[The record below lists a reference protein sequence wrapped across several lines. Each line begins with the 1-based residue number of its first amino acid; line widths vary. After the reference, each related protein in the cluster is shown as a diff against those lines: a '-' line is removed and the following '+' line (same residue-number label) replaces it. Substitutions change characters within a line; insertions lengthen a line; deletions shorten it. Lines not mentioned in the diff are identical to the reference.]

1 MQALLGEYW
10 FDQPD
15 EASKRVSNLLAG
27 ALPKGELDD
36 GLRGKLARS
45 ARLMP
50 EVAEVE
56 LRDDLFRRVQI
67 HRNNADYGFLL
78 SVCRLLSGRLFSE
91 GRPGVVRFQQFDA
104 DDPETGNLFEAFVR
118 GGYPLRVRSLDL
130 GQAWPDLRD
139 DLLNFADELAD
150 ATGARVRSAA

>member
-78 SVCRLLSGRLFSE
+78 SVCRLLSGRMFSE

-118 GGYPLRVRSLDL
+118 GLNRVPVPPIAGGATVGPTARRRPASLHC
-130 GQAWPDLRD
+130 GR
-139 DLLNFADELAD
+139 
-150 ATGARVRSAA
+150 